1 MINDINVTQV
11 AASKISELLAEKQ
24 KVQSGLRVFVQGGG
38 CSGFQYGMMIEENPG
53 ESDLVFESNGV
64 KVYVRS
70 HRPQLAQSGRGRFRR
85 DRDRRRVR
93 DQEPERGVDLWV
105 RLVVLGVATEVTR
118 FTLNDS
124 GQTARPD
131 GRRRKL
137 RRPRVAPRSSS
148 GHALAKAAPL
158 AEDRGLDGTASMPPS
173 MLSGSQ

>member
-1 MINDINVTQV
+1 MIDVTQV
-11 AASKISELLAEKQ
+11 AASKISELLAEEQ

-38 CSGFQYGMMIEENPG
+38 RSGFQYGMMIEENPG

-64 KVYVRS
+64 KVYVDPIS
-70 HRPQLAQSGRGRFRR
+70 LSDLKAAEGRFRR
-85 DRDRRRVR
+85 DRDRRRVH

-105 RLVVLGVATEVTR
+105 RLVVLGVVTEVTR

-131 GRRRKL
+131 GRRRKS
-137 RRPRVAPRSSS
+137 RRPCVAPRSSS

-158 AEDRGLDGTASMPPS
+158 AEGRGLDGTASMPRS
-173 MLSGSQ
+173 MLGGSQ